1 MSDLFAKLCALLD
14 QIVCSHVPQFF
25 SFHVALSVPQTSSEW
40 TACAPP
46 SGTPLEQAVR
56 RRLPFR
62 TISAP
67 AEPLQPTSL
76 EHPFPCP
83 FEFPLASWLTACL
96 EKFGSKP
103 YHHA

>member
-1 MSDLFAKLCALLD
+1 MSDLLAKLCALLD
-14 QIVCSHVPQFF
+14 QIVGAHVPQFF

-40 TACAPP
+40 TACVPP
-46 SGTPLEQAVR
+46 GETPLEQAVR

-67 AEPLQPTSL
+67 AESLQPTSL
-76 EHPFPCP
+76 EHPCPCP
-83 FEFPLASWLTACL
+83 CEFPPASWLTACP